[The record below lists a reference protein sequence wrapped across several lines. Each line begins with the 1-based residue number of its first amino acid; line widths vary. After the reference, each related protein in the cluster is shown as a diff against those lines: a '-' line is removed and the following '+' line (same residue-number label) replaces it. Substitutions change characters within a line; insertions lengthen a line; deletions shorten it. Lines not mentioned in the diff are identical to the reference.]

1 MPLFPP
7 ARLRPARCSESLL
20 ISDRVAAGDLYSC
33 RSGDSGCWFK
43 RDFGRGSDAT
53 CCCRHGWTAS
63 RSNASG
69 SCCPIR
75 PAPRPS
81 AGPRS
86 SAPPRA
92 SVGPAARLSRPCRV
106 RLSAPPRVR
115 RPHRARPSARCVAA
129 ALPRSHGCAAA
140 RRLRTAL
147 VAAVLQPLNRHR
159 FTLIPPRPHPSR
171 PRRRR
176 PAAPPP
182 RVRLWRR
189 AARRCPPTP
198 LWHPLPLPP

>member
-7 ARLRPARCSESLL
+7 AHLRPARCSESLL

-75 PAPRPS
+75 AAPRPS

-92 SVGPAARLSRPCRV
+92 SPAACVCRPHRAPQ
-106 RLSAPPRVR
+106 SAPPRASVG
-115 RPHRARPSARCVAA
+115 PTARPSAPPSASVGSLCCRCAP
-129 ALPRSHGCAAA
+129 ALA
-140 RRLRTAL
+140 RLRGRPPLANRSRCSRSP
-147 VAAVLQPLNRHR
+147 AAESAPIH
-159 FTLIPPRPHPSR
+159 TDS
-171 PRRRR
+171 
-176 PAAPPP
+176 APPP
-182 RVRLWRR
+182 PQQAPPPPARGPASASAPLASGGKEVSPLLS
-189 AARRCPPTP
+189 AAA
-198 LWHPLPLPP
+198 

>member
-1 MPLFPP
+1 MKYMPLFPP

-33 RSGDSGCWFK
+33 RSCDSGCWFK

-106 RLSAPPRVR
+106 RLSAPPRASVGPTERVR
-115 RPHRARPSARCVAA
+115 RLAVLPLRSRART
-129 ALPRSHGCAAA
+129 AA
-140 RRLRTAL
+140 RPP
-147 VAAVLQPLNRHR
+147 AACEPLSLQP
-159 FTLIPPRPHPSR
+159 FSSR
-171 PRRRR
+171 
-176 PAAPPP
+176 
-182 RVRLWRR
+182 
-189 AARRCPPTP
+189 
-198 LWHPLPLPP
+198 

>member
-1 MPLFPP
+1 MKYMPLFPP

-33 RSGDSGCWFK
+33 RSCDSGCWFK

-75 PAPRPS
+75 AAPRPS

-106 RLSAPPRVR
+106 RLSAPPRASVGPAARVR
-115 RPHRARPSARCVAA
+115 RPHRASVGPTERVRRLAVLPLRSRART
-129 ALPRSHGCAAA
+129 AA
-140 RRLRTAL
+140 RPP
-147 VAAVLQPLNRHR
+147 AACEPLSLQP
-159 FTLIPPRPHPSR
+159 FSSR
-171 PRRRR
+171 
-176 PAAPPP
+176 
-182 RVRLWRR
+182 
-189 AARRCPPTP
+189 
-198 LWHPLPLPP
+198 